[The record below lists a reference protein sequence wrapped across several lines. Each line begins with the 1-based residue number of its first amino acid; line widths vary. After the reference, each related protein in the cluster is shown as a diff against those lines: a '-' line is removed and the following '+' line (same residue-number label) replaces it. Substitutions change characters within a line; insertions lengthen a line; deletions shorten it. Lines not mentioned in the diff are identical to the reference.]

1 MKLARQFDKN
11 MQDRES
17 SEGVHNNSFNNS
29 FRERGNTCTAKLRSS
44 DKMKDLQC
52 SSSSDRVEAELQ
64 ALFDCSTQMVSGR
77 LSQGSSA
84 SSCSQ
89 EAKAEPAA
97 LLEPSRQTRLSCEQ
111 PVPATGLKATALR
124 SNDDFDDDWENDEL
138 LNDPL
143 LLDITHNPPQR
154 QDKSKTTSQT
164 NTKRETDQSC
174 SGFQSAKTAC
184 VRQPSAAHANLTC
197 RTLQDLFPKLK
208 TTNRSTFKLE
218 PNLHFQAKD
227 LSRPALTPLQPTPQI
242 SPLNSTTTKTLR
254 QPHAIAD
261 SDADAPGCDQGVS
274 DSLWD
279 DGDDDTLLYQVCDSV
294 ERISNT
300 LVDQVSSSR
309 PNQHTV
315 GERAQKC
322 TIPMPIDAGASSR
335 AQRESAGTFVRSNS
349 LPATSG
355 KAGNYRGWDFPM
367 RGTNNKPHMSQS
379 LPGSHM
385 ARGTF
390 NQSRDWSGKFQ
401 TGNDSAYMVTAR
413 TSHTAFKRNFS
424 DSAVPSNKGTIP

>member
-1 MKLARQFDKN
+1 

-17 SEGVHNNSFNNS
+17 SEGVHNNSFSNS
-29 FRERGNTCTAKLRSS
+29 SRERGNTCTAKPRSA

-97 LLEPSRQTRLSCEQ
+97 ALLEPSRQTRLSSEQ
-111 PVPATGLKATALR
+111 PVPAAELKATALR

-143 LLDITHNPPQR
+143 LLDITHNPPQLR
-154 QDKSKTTSQT
+154 DKCKTTSQT
-164 NTKRETDQSC
+164 NAKRESDQSR
-174 SGFQSAKTAC
+174 SGFQSAKAAR

-197 RTLQDLFPKLK
+197 RTLQDLCPKLK

-218 PNLHFQAKD
+218 PNLRFQAKD
-227 LSRPALTPLQPTPQI
+227 LSKPALTPLQPGPQI
-242 SPLNSTTTKTLR
+242 SPLNSATTTTLR
-254 QPHAIAD
+254 RPDTTAD
-261 SDADAPGCDQGVS
+261 SDADAPGCNQGVS

-309 PNQHTV
+309 PNQRTV
-315 GERAQKC
+315 GEGAQKC
-322 TIPMPIDAGASSR
+322 TIPVPIDAGASSR

-349 LPATSG
+349 LPATSSE
-355 KAGNYRGWDFPM
+355 AGNYRGWDFPM

-390 NQSRDWSGKFQ
+390 SQFRDWSGKFQ
-401 TGNDSAYMVTAR
+401 TGNDGACMVTAR